1 MGVGAKKSAQKQKKI
16 NPFELKFN
24 KSKHDILGRKK
35 GAQVGAPTA
44 SRKRA
49 YEQRE
54 KTLGVEYDRKNK
66 ISKIVDKRLGE
77 RDGKTEEEK
86 GAMRFTE
93 ERVKNYKRASK
104 FNLADDLFGEGE
116 EEEVLT
122 HKGKSLSDIEKYD
135 KSMISDSDDDDEP
148 GNLGSHMVKV
158 AHFGGGEKTAE
169 EHVKEKISREDMI
182 SNLIAKTKLARHE
195 KQLQKDELELMTDSL
210 DAKYAALMGKM
221 KTAFRPTGRQ
231 QLEKDDYDKLAITLK
246 TEADA
251 RATPAD
257 RKLSEEEEALKE
269 KERLESLEA
278 ARISKTN
285 ASFNSK
291 SHLSADADV
300 DIDAGSKADIRK
312 AKAKNARFELK
323 FDDEGD
329 MIDEDGVQK
338 ISILKKKVDDD
349 SDDESM
355 EDEFEDEEEDLDDL
369 MEDEDELES
378 SEDEEEVKTSK
389 KTFKSVKK
397 SGKTDDSSDVPF
409 VFEMPKNYKKFCA
422 LLEKYSK
429 SMELVLERLVKCHHP
444 SLKEGNKK
452 RLNKLFLMC
461 LRWFDDMAKEEL
473 KDQTIKEMNLA
484 QATMHDLMK
493 FDIQYGVRC
502 VRALVRQHWKGRQ
515 DKEKKSPASFALISA
530 IRLVSGLFPVGD
542 SWHPVV
548 VPAFFLATEALCSAK
563 IPSLNA
569 LAKQIQLA
577 NAIVEYVSESKK
589 YVPELVAFARSA
601 LLLAVTEKTEKFS
614 TNGFPISK
622 PHSEMLCV
630 KEKFT
635 GPLLPISLSSV
646 FNDST
651 VPSTDSSMQVTVL
664 RALISLVQHLRV
676 IYSNQND
683 TYNIVFQPFVKT
695 LSAIDSEFLP
705 EEVKE
710 ELETLIASTK
720 AEVGAKRRL
729 VHLSLIKTEKSMLK
743 MLEPRFEWDFDPE
756 RPHKGPKDDKKKL
769 TKNLRNEQRGAIKE
783 LRKDTAFLAR
793 KQMSSVKSKDRARIA
808 ATKRV
813 MGGLMQ
819 QQGEWNKEKRTNEV
833 EKKKTKK

>member
-1 MGVGAKKSAQKQKKI
+1 MGVGAKKNAQKQKKV

-49 YEQRE
+49 HEQRE

-77 RDGKTEEEK
+77 RDDKTEEEK

-93 ERVKNYKRASK
+93 ERVKSYKRASK
-104 FNLADDLFGEGE
+104 FNLADENPFGDGE
-116 EEEVLT
+116 EEEILT

-169 EHVKEKISREDMI
+169 EHVREKISRDDMI

-210 DAKYAALMGKM
+210 DAKYQALMAKM
-221 KTAFRPTGRQ
+221 KSNFRPSGRQ
-231 QLEKDDYDKLAITLK
+231 QLEKDDYDKLTITLK

-269 KERLESLEA
+269 KERLDSLEA

-285 ASFNSK
+285 ADLNSK

-300 DIDAGSKADIRK
+300 DIDAGSKADWK
-312 AKAKNARFELK
+312 KLNAKKARFELK

-329 MIDEDGVQK
+329 MIDEDSVEK
-338 ISILKKKVDDD
+338 VSILKKKINEDE

-369 MEDEDELES
+369 MEDEDELEDD
-378 SEDEEEVKTSK
+378 SEDEIEEKPAKKLK
-389 KTFKSVKK
+389 KTVQKPAE
-397 SGKTDDSSDVPF
+397 DVPF
-409 VFEMPKNYKKFCA
+409 TFEMPKNYKKFCA
-422 LLEKYSK
+422 LLETYSK
-429 SMELVLERLVKCHHP
+429 SMDLVLERLVKCHHP

-473 KDQTIKEMNLA
+473 KEQTIKEMNLA
-484 QATMHDLMK
+484 QQTMHGLMK

-502 VRALVRQHWKGRQ
+502 VRALIRQHWKARQ
-515 DKEKKSPASFALISA
+515 DKESKSPASFGLISA
-530 IRLVSGLFPVGD
+530 VRLVSGLFPVGD

-548 VPAFFLATEALCSAK
+548 VPAFFLATEALCAAK
-563 IPSLNA
+563 IPNLNA

-577 NAIVEYVSESKK
+577 NAIVEYVAESKR

-601 LLLAVTEKTEKFS
+601 LLLATVEKPEKFS

-635 GPLLPISLSSV
+635 GPLLPLSLSSI
-646 FNDST
+646 FNDT
-651 VPSTDSSMQVTVL
+651 PVCSTDPTTQVTVL

-676 IYSNQND
+676 MYSNQSE
-683 TYNIVFQPFVKT
+683 TYNIIFEPFLKT
-695 LSAIDSEFLP
+695 LSAINSEFLP
-705 EEVKE
+705 NEVKE
-710 ELETLIASTK
+710 ELETLIASMK
-720 AEVGAKRRL
+720 AEIGAKRRL

-793 KQMSSVKSKDRARIA
+793 KQMANVKSKDRARIA

>member
-1 MGVGAKKSAQKQKKI
+1 MGVDKKQKQRKT

-49 YEQRE
+49 HEQRE
-54 KTLGVEYDRKNK
+54 QTLGVEYDRKNK

-77 RDGKTEEEK
+77 KDGKSEEEK

-104 FNLADDLFGEGE
+104 FNLTDDGDE

-122 HKGKSLSDIEKYD
+122 HKGKALSDIEKYD
-135 KSMISDSDDDDEP
+135 KSMISDSDDDEEP
-148 GNLGSHMVKV
+148 GNLGSNMVKV

-169 EHVKEKISREDMI
+169 EHVREKISREDMI

-195 KQLQKDELELMTDSL
+195 KQQQKDELELMTESL
-210 DAKYAALMGKM
+210 DSKYQALMGKM
-221 KTAFRPTGRQ
+221 KASFRPTGRQ
-231 QLEKDDYDKLAITLK
+231 PLEKDDYDKLTITLK

-269 KERLESLEA
+269 KERLETLEA
-278 ARISKTN
+278 ARISKNN
-285 ASFNSK
+285 AFFNAK

-300 DIDAGSKADIRK
+300 DIDAGSKADARK
-312 AKAKNARFELK
+312 VQAKNSRFEVK
-323 FDDEGD
+323 FDDEGGL
-329 MIDEDGVQK
+329 IDEDTVEK
-338 ISILKKKVDDD
+338 SRILKKNLDGSDESDDD
-349 SDDESM
+349 
-355 EDEFEDEEEDLDDL
+355 EDLEDEEEDLDDL
-369 MEDEDELES
+369 LEDEDELEEDS
-378 SEDEEEVKTSK
+378 DDEEAQEAQKV
-389 KTFKSVKK
+389 VKK
-397 SGKTDDSSDVPF
+397 AKKSAPEPAETLPF

-422 LLEKYSK
+422 LLEKHSE
-429 SMELVLERLVKCHHP
+429 SMDLVLERLVKCHHP

-452 RLNKLFLMC
+452 RLNKLFLLC
-461 LRWFDDMAKEEL
+461 LRWFDDMSKEEL
-473 KDQTIKEMNLA
+473 TAESVKEMNLA
-484 QATMHDLMK
+484 QETMHALMK

-502 VRALVRQHWKGRQ
+502 VRALIRQHWKGRQ
-515 DKEKKSPASFALISA
+515 DKQKSSPVSFGLISA
-530 IRLVSGLFPVGD
+530 IRLVSGLFPVAD

-548 VPAFFLATEALCSAK
+548 VPALFLATEALCSAK
-563 IPSLNA
+563 CANLNA

-577 NAIVEYVSESKK
+577 NAIVEYVSESKR

-601 LLLAVTEKTEKFS
+601 LLLAVTEKSEKFA

-622 PHSEMLCV
+622 PHTEMLCFE
-630 KEKFT
+630 EKYT
-635 GPLLPISLSSV
+635 GPALQPISLTTI
-646 FNDST
+646 FNNS
-651 VPSTDSSMQVTVL
+651 PSDPSLKLHVL
-664 RALISLVQHLRV
+664 RALLSLIQHLRV
-676 IYSNQND
+676 IYSNQNE
-683 TYNIVFQPFVKT
+683 TYSIVFKPFLRILESIQAKN
-695 LSAIDSEFLP
+695 LP
-705 EEVKE
+705 AEVQE
-710 ELETLIASTK
+710 ELETLCASMK
-720 AEVGAKRRL
+720 AEIGAKCRL
-729 VHLSLIKTEKSMLK
+729 VHLSLVKTEKSMLK

-756 RPHKGPKDDKKKL
+756 RPHHGPKDEKKKL
-769 TKNLRNEQRGAIKE
+769 TKNLRNERRGAIKE

-793 KQMSSVKSKDRARIA
+793 KQLSSVKTKDRARIA

-819 QQGEWNKEKRTNEV
+819 QQGEWNKEKRTADV
-833 EKKKTKK
+833 EKKKDKK

>member
-1 MGVGAKKSAQKQKKI
+1 MGVGAKKNAQKQKKT

-49 YEQRE
+49 HEQRE

-86 GAMRFTE
+86 GALRFTE

-104 FNLADDLFGEGE
+104 FNLTDDILGDE
-116 EEEVLT
+116 EEEILT

-169 EHVKEKISREDMI
+169 EHVREKISRDDMI

-195 KQLQKDELELMTDSL
+195 KQLQKDELEIMTDNL
-210 DAKYAALMGKM
+210 DSKYAQLMAKM
-221 KTAFRPTGRQ
+221 KASFRPPGRQ
-231 QLEKDDYDKLAITLK
+231 KVEKDDYDKLASTIK

-257 RKLSEEEEALKE
+257 RKPSEEEEALKE
-269 KERLESLEA
+269 KERLDSLEA
-278 ARISKTN
+278 ARISKSN
-285 ASFNSK
+285 AILNSR

-312 AKAKNARFELK
+312 SKARNARFELK
-323 FDDEGD
+323 FDDDGA
-329 MIDEDGVQK
+329 MIDEDSVEKLQ
-338 ISILKKKVDDD
+338 ILKKKIDSDEDD
-349 SDDESM
+349 DDESM
-355 EDEFEDEEEDLDDL
+355 DDEFEDEEEDLDDL
-369 MEDEDELES
+369 MEDEDELENS
-378 SEDEEEVKTSK
+378 DEEEEVKKSK
-389 KTFKSVKK
+389 KVVKSAE
-397 SGKTDDSSDVPF
+397 TEVPF
-409 VFEMPKNYKKFCA
+409 TFEMPKNYKKFCS

-429 SMELVLERLVKCHHP
+429 SMDLVLERLVKCHHP
-444 SLKEGNKK
+444 SLNEGNKK

-473 KDQTIKEMNLA
+473 KEQTVREMNLA
-484 QATMHDLMK
+484 QETMHHLMK

-502 VRALVRQHWKGRQ
+502 VRALIRQHWKGRQ
-515 DKEKKSPASFALISA
+515 EKESKTPVSFGLISA

-542 SWHPVV
+542 AWHPVV

-563 IPSLNA
+563 IPNLNA

-577 NAIVEYVSESKK
+577 NAIVEYVAESKR

-601 LLLAVTEKTEKFS
+601 LLLAVIEKPEKFS

-630 KEKFT
+630 KEKPT
-635 GPLLPISLSSV
+635 GALLPISLSSI
-646 FNDST
+646 FNDAP
-651 VPSTDSSMQVTVL
+651 VCSTDPSMQVTVL

-676 IYSNQND
+676 MYSNQNE
-683 TYNIVFQPFVKT
+683 TYNIVFEPFLKT
-695 LSAIDSEFLP
+695 LSSINPEFLP
-705 EEVKE
+705 KEVQE
-710 ELETLIASTK
+710 ELETLIASMK
-720 AEVGAKRRL
+720 AEIGAKRRL
-729 VHLSLIKTEKSMLK
+729 VQLSLTKTEKSMLK
-743 MLEPRFEWDFDPE
+743 MLEPRFEWEFDPE
-756 RPHKGPKDDKKKL
+756 RPYKGTKDEKKKL

-793 KQMSSVKSKDRARIA
+793 KQISSVKSKDRARVA

-819 QQGEWNKEKRTNEV
+819 QQGEWNKEKRASEV